1 MKYFIDLNYN
11 LQIALIETYG
21 ERVKSAVFEQDGE
34 KFTMYDFA
42 FRFEAEESSYFDLD
56 LDSKT
61 ELKPQ
66 IKATNFKEISTQIDR
81 IRAVVIRRDNT
92 INVVRVK

>member
-1 MKYFIDLNYN
+1 MKHFIDLNYN
-11 LQIALIETYG
+11 IQVALLETYG
-21 ERVKSAVFEQDGE
+21 ERVKSAVFEQEDS
-34 KFTMYDFA
+34 KFVMYDFA
-42 FRFEAEESSYFDLD
+42 FRFEAEESSYYDLD

-66 IKATNFKEISTQIDR
+66 IKTSNFKEIATQIDR
-81 IRAVVIRRDNT
+81 IRAVVIKKDNC

>member
-1 MKYFIDLNYN
+1 MKHFIDLNYN
-11 LQIALIETYG
+11 IQLALLETYG
-21 ERVKSAVFEQDGE
+21 ERVKSAVFEQDDT

-42 FRFEAEESSYFDLD
+42 FRFEAEESSYYDLD

-66 IKATNFKEISTQIDR
+66 IKTSNFKEIATQIDR
-81 IRAVVIRRDNT
+81 IRAVVIKKDNC